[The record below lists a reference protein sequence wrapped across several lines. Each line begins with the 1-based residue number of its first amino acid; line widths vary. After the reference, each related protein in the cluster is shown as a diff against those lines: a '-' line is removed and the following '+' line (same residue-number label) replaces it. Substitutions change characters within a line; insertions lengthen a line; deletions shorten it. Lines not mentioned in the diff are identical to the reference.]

1 MGELRWKRIYDTAQE
16 EDGFRILVD
25 RLWPRGIS
33 KADAQLGDWARDVA
47 PSAALRSAFHKN
59 ETDYKAFAE
68 SYEKELHDNDEMTE
82 FIKEIKN
89 KLKTGNV
96 TLLYASREP
105 EHSQIPVLRSFIEK
119 RLKE

>member
-1 MGELRWKRIYDTAQE
+1 MGELRWKRIYDTAE
-16 EDGFRILVD
+16 EDDGFRILID

-47 PSAALRSAFHKN
+47 PSAELRSAYHKN
-59 ETDYKAFAE
+59 ETDYKTFAE
-68 SYEKELHDNDEMTE
+68 SYEKELQDNDEMTE
-82 FIKEIKN
+82 FIEEIKN

>member
-1 MGELRWKRIYDTAQE
+1 MGELRWKRIYDTAE
-16 EDGFRILVD
+16 EDDGFRILID

-47 PSAALRSAFHKN
+47 PSAALRSAYHRN
-59 ETDYKAFAE
+59 ETDYKTFAE
-68 SYEKELHDNDEMTE
+68 SYEKELYDNDEMTE
-82 FIKEIKN
+82 FINEIKN
-89 KLKTGNV
+89 KLETGNV

-105 EHSQIPVLRSFIEK
+105 ERSQIPVLRSFIEK

>member
-1 MGELRWKRIYDTAQE
+1 MGELRWKRIYDKAEE

-25 RLWPRGIS
+25 RLWPRGVG
-33 KADAQLGDWARDVA
+33 KAAAQLGDWARDVA
-47 PSAALRSAFHKN
+47 PSAALRSAYHRN
-59 ETDYKAFAE
+59 ETDYKTFAE
-68 SYEKELHDNDEMTE
+68 SYEKELYDNDEMTE

-89 KLKTGNV
+89 KLETGNV

-105 EHSQIPVLRSFIEK
+105 ERSQIPVLRSFIEK